1 MSEVKQELMEK
12 IEEARQELNRRINQG
27 MAYDLIYEQSVAL
40 DRWIEQYI
48 AAGF

>member
-1 MSEVKQELMEK
+1 MKSLKDELMEK
-12 IEEARQELNRRINQG
+12 IEEARQELNCSIDKG
-27 MAYDLIYEQSVAL
+27 MEYELIYERSVEL

>member
-12 IEEARQELNRRINQG
+12 SIDQG
-27 MAYDLIYEQSVAL
+27 LAYDLIYEHSVAL
-40 DRWIEQYI
+40 DRWIEKYI